1 MKLRAQH
8 CYMPPNLRCPKC
20 ANSAPSTLQ
29 FTTGSHTI
37 VCHLCGHSFDTDQSG
52 DPHVLPENTEDLRTT
67 TTSGPLSYPVG
78 LACTLVDLHEYPT
91 AIRIRP
97 FTITPPEPS
106 ETYTFFVYHQPFRQ
120 PQLSFRDVRNR
131 GSSDARYIYAAEMA
145 PYNQDIAAP
154 TAKHNR
160 RLKNLLL
167 QEASRLSGFTL
178 RDTRHPWP
186 ISPPGT
192 ILATPLAPVS

>member
-1 MKLRAQH
+1 MA
-8 CYMPPNLRCPKC
+8 
-20 ANSAPSTLQ
+20 
-29 FTTGSHTI
+29 
-37 VCHLCGHSFDTDQSG
+37 DT
-52 DPHVLPENTEDLRTT
+52 
-67 TTSGPLSYPVG
+67 YPVG
-78 LACTLVDLHEYPT
+78 LACTPVEIHEYPT
-91 AIRIRP
+91 GVRIPP

-120 PQLSFRDVRNR
+120 PQLSFRDVRHR

-145 PYNQDIAAP
+145 PYEPAIAVS

-178 RDTRHPWP
+178 RETPNPWP

-192 ILATPLAPVS
+192 ILATPLAPAS